1 MTDAVRNAGA
11 DRRLLALTAV
21 LAAGLV
27 LSGWRPFDRG
37 TWMLEVFPV
46 FIVLPL
52 LWATRRSFPLTGL
65 LCMLIGVHGLVLMMG
80 GAYSYA
86 RVPLG
91 FALQDLLHLARN
103 PYDRIGHFAQGFIP
117 ALAVRE
123 ILVRGG
129 YVQAVRMRAFL
140 VTCVVLAISACYE
153 FIEWGTALAL
163 GQGADDF
170 LGTQGDPWD
179 TQWDMF
185 MALVGAVVSLLLLSR
200 LHDRQIAALGV
211 PSGAL
216 RGQPGQ
222 A

>member
-1 MTDAVRNAGA
+1 VSGALPIPLPQA
-11 DRRLLALTAV
+11 DRRLRWLT
-21 LAAGLV
+21 LLLGAGLLV
-27 LSGWRPFDRG
+27 TGWHPFDHG
-37 TWMLEVFPV
+37 TWLLEVFPV
-46 FIVLPL
+46 LIVLPL
-52 LWATRRSFPLTGL
+52 LWATRRRFPLTGL
-65 LCMLIGVHGLVLMMG
+65 LCALVGVHALVLMVG
-80 GAYSYA
+80 GAYTYA

-117 ALAVRE
+117 AVAVRE

-129 YVQAVRMRAFL
+129 YVSGARMRAFL

-185 MALVGAVVSLLLLSR
+185 MALIGAVVSQLLLNR
-200 LHDRQIAALGV
+200 VHDRQIAALGGG
-211 PSGAL
+211 STRQGS
-216 RGQPGQ
+216 QH
-222 A
+222 

>member
-1 MTDAVRNAGA
+1 MSGALPIPLPQA
-11 DRRLLALTAV
+11 DRRLRWLT
-21 LAAGLV
+21 LLLGAGLLV
-27 LSGWRPFDRG
+27 TGWHPFDHG
-37 TWMLEVFPV
+37 TWLLEVFPV
-46 FIVLPL
+46 LIVLPL
-52 LWATRRSFPLTGL
+52 LWATRRRFPLTGL
-65 LCMLIGVHGLVLMMG
+65 LCALVGVHALVLMVG
-80 GAYSYA
+80 GAYTYA

-117 ALAVRE
+117 AVAVRE

-129 YVQAVRMRAFL
+129 YVSGARMRAFL

-185 MALVGAVVSLLLLSR
+185 MALVGAIVSQLLLNR
-200 LHDRQIAALGV
+200 LHDRQIAALGGG
-211 PSGAL
+211 STRQGS
-216 RGQPGQ
+216 QH
-222 A
+222 

>member
-1 MTDAVRNAGA
+1 MSGALPVPEA
-11 DRRLLALTAV
+11 DRRLLGLT
-21 LAAGLV
+21 LLLGAGLLV
-27 LSGWRPFDRG
+27 TGWHPFDHG
-37 TWMLEVFPV
+37 TWLLEVFPV

-65 LCMLIGVHGLVLMMG
+65 LCTLIGVHALVLMVG
-80 GAYSYA
+80 GAYTYA

-117 ALAVRE
+117 AVAVRE
-123 ILVRGG
+123 ILVRGRH
-129 YVQAVRMRAFL
+129 VQGARMRAFL

-185 MALVGAVVSLLLLSR
+185 MALVGAIVSQLLLNR
-200 LHDRQIAALGV
+200 LHDRQIAALG
-211 PSGAL
+211 GRL
-216 RGQPGQ
+216 PGQ
-222 A
+222 GSQR

>member
-1 MTDAVRNAGA
+1 MSGALPIPLPQA
-11 DRRLLALTAV
+11 DRRLRWLT
-21 LAAGLV
+21 LLLGAGLLV
-27 LSGWRPFDRG
+27 TGWHPFDHG
-37 TWMLEVFPV
+37 TWLLEVFPV
-46 FIVLPL
+46 LIVLPL
-52 LWATRRSFPLTGL
+52 LWATRRRFPLTGL
-65 LCMLIGVHGLVLMMG
+65 LCALVGVHALVLMVG
-80 GAYSYA
+80 GAYTYA

-117 ALAVRE
+117 AVAVRE

-129 YVQAVRMRAFL
+129 YVSGARMRAFL

-185 MALVGAVVSLLLLSR
+185 MALIGAVVSQLLLNR
-200 LHDRQIAALGV
+200 VHDRQIAALGGG
-211 PSGAL
+211 STRQGS
-216 RGQPGQ
+216 QH
-222 A
+222 

>member
-1 MTDAVRNAGA
+1 MSGALPIPLPQA
-11 DRRLLALTAV
+11 DRRLRWLT
-21 LAAGLV
+21 LLLGAGLLV
-27 LSGWRPFDRG
+27 TGWHPFDHG
-37 TWMLEVFPV
+37 TWLLEVFPV

-52 LWATRRSFPLTGL
+52 LWATRRRFPLTGL
-65 LCMLIGVHGLVLMMG
+65 LCTLIGVHALVLMVG
-80 GAYSYA
+80 GAYTYA

-117 ALAVRE
+117 AVAVRE
-123 ILVRGG
+123 ILIRGG
-129 YVQAVRMRAFL
+129 YVSGTRMRAFL

-185 MALVGAVVSLLLLSR
+185 MALVGAIVSQLLLNR
-200 LHDRQIAALGV
+200 LHDRQIAALG
-211 PSGAL
+211 GRL
-216 RGQPGQ
+216 PGQ
-222 A
+222 GSQH

>member
-1 MTDAVRNAGA
+1 VSDALPVPEA
-11 DRRLLALTAV
+11 DRRLLGLT
-21 LAAGLV
+21 LLLGAGLLV
-27 LSGWRPFDRG
+27 TGWHPFDHG
-37 TWMLEVFPV
+37 TWLLEVFPV

-52 LWATRRSFPLTGL
+52 LWATRRRFPLTGL
-65 LCMLIGVHGLVLMMG
+65 LCTLIGVHALVLMVG
-80 GAYSYA
+80 GAYTYA

-117 ALAVRE
+117 AVAVRE

-129 YVQAVRMRAFL
+129 YVSGARMRAFL

-185 MALVGAVVSLLLLSR
+185 MALIGAVVSQLLLNR
-200 LHDRQIAALGV
+200 VHDRQIAALGGG
-211 PSGAL
+211 STRQGS
-216 RGQPGQ
+216 QH
-222 A
+222 